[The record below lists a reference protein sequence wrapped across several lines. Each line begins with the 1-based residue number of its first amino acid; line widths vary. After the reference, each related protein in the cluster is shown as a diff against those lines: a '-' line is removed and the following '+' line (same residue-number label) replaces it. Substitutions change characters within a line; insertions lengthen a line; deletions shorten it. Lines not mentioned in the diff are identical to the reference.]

1 LEACGCFVWIFDL
14 LVEELG
20 RAQVHVAQPGKME
33 VIGKSQEKDDASDAW
48 WLAYE
53 LYERRLPEAFVAEG
67 QLRELRIAVRELRWC
82 TDARSDQLRRFL
94 SHWAQMGGQV
104 SRGWHVSKAKRAPVR
119 EMVKQVQGERGRAL
133 RRLYNM
139 ILRQTREM
147 RYWRRRVEELSR
159 GFSEIAKMEEQ
170 MPGLGLVT
178 ASAVYAELGPA
189 QRFKSAKAYA
199 KATGLTP
206 GYRITAGKVRGRVIT
221 KAGSRLARWALTRSA
236 LSCLRCR
243 QGSGAQVKYWMV
255 KRMKSKPRKKV
266 LVAVARKLGEGIWR
280 LFNFA
285 EGFQLEKAFPVRGPR
300 EGQAEKEPR
309 RVFVL
314 TDRRLEGPAQGRG
327 VASPR
332 GVGQCLEP
340 GQLPTVA
347 TAAARPV
354 S

>member
-1 LEACGCFVWIFDL
+1 
-14 LVEELG
+14 
-20 RAQVHVAQPGKME
+20 ME

-67 QLRELRIAVRELRWC
+67 QLRELRIAVRELRSY
-82 TDARSDQLRRFL
+82 TDARSDNLRRFL

-104 SRGWHVSKAKRAPVR
+104 SRGWHVSKAKRGPVR
-119 EMVKQVQGERGRAL
+119 ELVQQVQGERGRAL
-133 RRLYNM
+133 RRLFSM

-147 RYWRRRVEELSR
+147 GYSRGRVEELSR
-159 GFSEIAKMEEQ
+159 GFGEIAKMQEQ
-170 MPGLGLVT
+170 MPGMGLVT

-243 QGSGAQVKYWMV
+243 QGPGAQVKSWMLL
-255 KRMKSKPRKKV
+255 RMRNKPRRKV

-285 EGFQLEKAFPVRGPR
+285 EGFELAKAFPVRGLR
-300 EGQAEKEPR
+300 EGQADNPGR

-314 TDRRLEGPAQGRG
+314 TGRRLERGEQGQASAQDRDLGRPAAQGQSS
-327 VASPR
+327 ASAGAVVR
-332 GVGQCLEP
+332 
-340 GQLPTVA
+340 
-347 TAAARPV
+347 AAL
-354 S
+354 